1 MTNEKPLVSILM
13 TAYNRQKYISEAIKS
28 VVDSTYSNWEL
39 IIVDDFSKDFTVE
52 IAKEYEKKD
61 SRITVFVNE
70 KNLGDYPNRNKAA
83 SYAKGIYLMYVDS
96 DDTIL
101 KDGIEKCIDLMEQYP
116 QSGFGISYGILKP
129 NQPKILSSKEA
140 IQNHFFIKPF
150 LMVGPGGTIQRKEF
164 FEQINQYPVKYGPAN
179 DMYHHLKAACFSPVV
194 LLHFEFVDYRR
205 HDGQEINNKYS
216 YLYNNYNYLRDV
228 LDELPLPITSSEK
241 KWVSKKNKRR
251 FVMNI
256 FLYFTTTF
264 NLKGTLDAFRYTKF
278 TFRDILDG
286 LF

>member
-70 KNLGDYPNRNKAA
+70 KNMGDYPNRNKAA

-194 LLHFEFVDYRR
+194 LLHFDFVDYRR